1 MMNSEN
7 PLIIQSDR
15 TLLLDVHNKDAENC
29 RNQIISFAELTKAP
43 EHIHTYYIS
52 DISLFNA
59 SSCGFDSSYVL
70 STLEKWSKY
79 DIPSSVRAYITDTA
93 SRYGKIVLTENPTD
107 PNLLRLEVKDP
118 QIYEVLRET
127 KVLKKLIHDSDE
139 KHCFNVKRYDRGNV
153 KIALIKTGYP
163 ADDRIPLVKSE
174 PVPIKLNSELRAYQE
189 NAASSV
195 LGDMGKGTGYGVIVM
210 PCGSGKTVV
219 GLKIMEEL
227 STRTLILCPNI
238 ISARQWIREITSKT
252 DVEPSLIGEFS
263 GEKKEIKPIT
273 VCTYQVLT
281 VRSGNEDE
289 FVNMKTITEGK
300 WGLVIYDEV
309 HMLPAPV
316 FRVSAEMQA
325 IYRIGLTA
333 TLIREDGLES
343 DVFSLVG
350 PKRFDI
356 PWTDLQEQ
364 GWIAK
369 AYCVEIKVPLPHET
383 LLPYAVAT
391 KREKNKIACMNL
403 SKLDVVE
410 TLLIRH
416 KGEKILIIAQY
427 LDQIKMLKARF
438 DYPVITGS
446 TPNLERD
453 KLYQSFRDQE
463 IQTLIVSKVANYAID
478 LPDASVAIELS
489 GTFGSRQEEAQRL
502 GRLLRP
508 KKNPCFFYSVV
519 SKMTVEEEYS
529 ENRRKFLAEQG
540 YTYKVLE
547 I

>member
-1 MMNSEN
+1 MKISDA

-15 TLLLDVHNKDAENC
+15 TLLLDVHNPEAGRC
-29 RNQIISFAELTKAP
+29 RDKIIAFAELIKAP

-52 DISLFNA
+52 AISLFNA
-59 SSCGFDSSYVL
+59 SSCGYDASYVL
-70 STLEKWSKY
+70 NTLENWSRY
-79 DIPSSVRAYITDTA
+79 DIPASVKEYITETA
-93 SRYGKIVLTENPTD
+93 SRYGKLVLTENKTD
-107 PNLLRLEVKDP
+107 TNLLSLEVKDP
-118 QIYEVLRET
+118 HIYEILDRT
-127 KVLKKLIHDSDE
+127 KALKKLLLPSE
-139 KHCFNVKRYDRGNV
+139 SVNCFNVRRYDRGNV
-153 KIALIKTGYP
+153 KIELIRAGYP
-163 ADDRIPLVKSE
+163 VDDQIPLVKSDR
-174 PVPIKLNSELRAYQE
+174 VPINLKTELRTYQE
-189 NAASSV
+189 DAVASV
-195 LGDMGKGTGYGVIVM
+195 LGDMGKGSGYGIIVM

-219 GLKIMEEL
+219 GLRIMERL

-238 ISARQWIREITSKT
+238 ISARQWIREIVSKT
-252 DVEPSLIGEFS
+252 DIDPSLIGEFS
-263 GEKKEIKPIT
+263 GEKKEIRSIT

-281 VRSGNEDE
+281 VRNGKEGE
-289 FVNMKTITEGK
+289 FPNMRSITDGR

-316 FRVSAEMQA
+316 FRITAEMQA
-325 IYRIGLTA
+325 VYRIGLTA

-356 PWTDLQEQ
+356 PWTDLQEK

-369 AYCVEIKVPLPHET
+369 AYCVEVKVPLPHEV
-383 LLPYAVAT
+383 LLSFAVAT
-391 KREKNKIACMNL
+391 KREKHKIACMNSL
-403 SKLDVVE
+403 KLDVVE
-410 TLLIRH
+410 SLLIRH

-427 LDQIKMLKARF
+427 LDQIKLLSKRF
-438 DYPVITGS
+438 DFPVITGS
-446 TPNLERD
+446 TPNQERD
-453 KLYQSFRDQE
+453 RLYQSFRNQE
-463 IQTLIVSKVANYAID
+463 IHTLIVSKVANYAID

-540 YTYKVLE
+540 YSYEVLE
-547 I
+547 V